1 MAQAPFATFGL
12 RQRSWIFFDSNRT
25 VKTKEQKIKKV
36 EEGIEALE
44 QSATVIFADFSGT
57 KVNDMNALR
66 ASLFGLD
73 TRFEVFKKRLF
84 RVILEKKNFDFNP
97 ETLDGQ
103 LGVVLSPKPIEEI
116 AGVMYKFSKKL
127 KTFSILGG
135 LELKEKK
142 VLTAEEVVMIGSL
155 PSREV
160 LLAQVVGTMIA
171 PLRGF
176 LYVLNEKSK
185 KAPTTA

>member
-1 MAQAPFATFGL
+1 MFLEFHEQYLNSCHPWTICAI
-12 RQRSWIFFDSNRT
+12 SI

-44 QSATVIFADFSGT
+44 KNTTIIFADFSGT

-66 ASLFGLD
+66 TSLFDLD
-73 TRFEVFKKRLF
+73 TRFEVFKKRLL

-97 ETLDGQ
+97 ETLEGQ
-103 LGVVLSPKPIEEI
+103 LGVVFSPKPIEEI

-155 PSREV
+155 PSREA
-160 LLAQVVGTMIA
+160 LLAQVVGTIIA

-185 KAPTTA
+185 LQ